1 MVQYI
6 YKTEI
11 EYQDNTDRIDFETY
25 YKATTKEFSDITIG
39 DTSFILELEYTN
51 FKLLID
57 GTIITWG
64 DVRYI
69 SSITN
74 GNIMY
79 ELYFI
84 SNSAL

>member
-11 EYQDNTDRIDFETY
+11 GYQDSTNRIDFETY
-25 YKATTKEFSDITIG
+25 YKETSKEFSDLLIN

-51 FKLLID
+51 FKALID
-57 GTIITWG
+57 GTIIKWE

-79 ELYFI
+79 ELYLI